1 MDYMCAVWDN
11 CGKQNAQHHE
21 RLQNQAIFIFF
32 FFFFGGGGG
41 GVICMKTMNSQ
52 FTEAWFSPKSN

>member
-1 MDYMCAVWDN
+1 MAYMCAVWDN

-32 FFFFGGGGG
+32 WGGGRGGGGG
-41 GVICMKTMNSQ
+41 YLHENN
-52 FTEAWFSPKSN
+52 E